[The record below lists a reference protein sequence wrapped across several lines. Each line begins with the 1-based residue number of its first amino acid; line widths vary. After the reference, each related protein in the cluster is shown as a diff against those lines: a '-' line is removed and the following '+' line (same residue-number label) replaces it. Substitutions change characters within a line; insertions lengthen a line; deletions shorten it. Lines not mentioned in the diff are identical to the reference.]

1 MTMRVSWIV
10 TAYLHLA
17 STRGAH
23 RKSNDELIDNMKK
36 NKLLTSARV
45 TVMKQVDR
53 ANYVL
58 DKEDAYHDSPQTI
71 SYGATISAPHMHAHA
86 AENLLP
92 FLESGYKVLDVGGGS
107 GYTCA
112 IFHHL
117 VSPYAEKKGRVFG
130 IDHIPELVEWSVTN
144 LKRDNLS
151 FALGKE
157 IEVVVGDGRQGYSL
171 EGNTLFGMCVGSQA
185 KGELLI

>member
-1 MTMRVSWIV
+1 MAWRCS
-10 TAYLHLA
+10 
-17 STRGAH
+17 G
-23 RKSNDELIDNMKK
+23 KSNDELIDNMKK
-36 NKLLTSARV
+36 NKLLISARV
-45 TVMKQVDR
+45 TAAMKQVDR

-58 DKEDAYHDSPQTI
+58 DEEDAYHDSPQTI

-92 FLESGYKVLDVGGGS
+92 FLEPGYKVLDVGSGS

-117 VSPYAEKKGRVFG
+117 VSPPSAEKKGRVVG
-130 IDHIPELVEWSVTN
+130 IDHIPELVEWSVAN

-151 FALGKE
+151 LALGKE

-171 EGNTLFGMCVGSQA
+171 EGNTFGMCVRSQA
-185 KGELLI
+185 KGEL